1 MRASLPHIT
10 LRQRAAGYF
19 AVGFSALWSLCMIVL
34 YFQFENALLDSFD
47 EEMRMRASAVVGQTS
62 VNPRIV
68 PLPQQNENFI
78 ILYDN
83 TYFTDTIFA
92 PSGDLNRILSH
103 RNVRV
108 EEAVDEGTLIVL
120 YTIPSTK
127 VDNEIHRIFVF
138 MVFFLLAGIIL
149 SVLFGYYLSGK
160 IIKPVN
166 QVINLANEVDIL
178 NKTLLL
184 REPEYNDELKQLIVS
199 FNRMLL
205 RIREQTERRNAFFA
219 SASHELRTPLSIMQ
233 TRIQVLLRDES
244 VNDETK
250 KACAEQL
257 KEVKR
262 LSKMVNDFLLVSEL
276 QDGNMQIVKQKCQL
290 PEIIGNIV
298 SHNKT
303 KTQERDL
310 KFKISFIPEDECF
323 CVAADIDK
331 LQIILNNLINNSV
344 KYAEESSVIEI
355 EVEMKKENISVLSI
369 KNKIRKDI
377 YPETIDPQKQFY
389 HSKPLHG
396 EGSGLGLWISSQLAM
411 ILGFELSVDIHGK
424 RLFEVKL
431 VMKGSVD
438 YGS

>member
-1 MRASLPHIT
+1 ML
-10 LRQRAAGYF
+10 
-19 AVGFSALWSLCMIVL
+19 VL
-34 YFQFENALLDSFD
+34 YFQFENALLESFD
-47 EEMRMRASAVVGQTS
+47 EEMRMRASIVAGRTS
-62 VNPRIV
+62 VDPLIV
-68 PLPQQNENFI
+68 PLPQQDENFI
-78 ILYDN
+78 ITYDN
-83 TYFTDTIFA
+83 TFFTDTIFA
-92 PSGDLNRILSH
+92 PAGDMNRIFEQRH
-103 RNVRV
+103 VQI
-108 EEAVDEGTLIVL
+108 EEATDEGALIVI

-127 VDNEIHRIFVF
+127 VDKTIQRLFVF
-138 MVFFLLAGIIL
+138 MVFFLLAGIIM
-149 SVLFGYYLSGK
+149 SVLLGYYLSGK

-184 REPEYNDELKQLIVS
+184 HEPENNDELKQLIIS

-233 TRIQVLLRDES
+233 TRIQVLLQDEY

-250 KACAEQL
+250 NACAEQL

-290 PEIIGNIV
+290 PEIIGDIV
-298 SHNKT
+298 SRNKI
-303 KTQERDL
+303 KTRERDL
-310 KFKISFIPEDECF
+310 KFKISFIPEDKPF
-323 CVAADIDK
+323 WAIADIDK

-355 EVEMKKENISVLSI
+355 EVEIKKENIPVLTV

-377 YPETIDPQKQFY
+377 HPETIDLKKQFY

-396 EGSGLGLWISSQLAM
+396 EGSGLGLWISGQLAM
-411 ILGFELSVDIHGK
+411 MQGFELSVNIHEK
-424 RLFEVKL
+424 RQFEVIL
-431 VMKGSVD
+431 VLS
-438 YGS
+438 